1 MSTLELK
8 DVTVLYKKHIG
19 IKSASF
25 AAKSGEIIGFIGAD
39 GSGKSSLM
47 HAIAGVIRFLGE
59 ISYKGTAYHS
69 PKEAEKIKEYIAL
82 MPQGIGLVLYDTL
95 SVGEHL
101 DFFADIRNIKKDA
114 KFKEYREKLLHMA
127 GLSRFIDREARNLS
141 GGMMQKLSL
150 ICTLLHRPKLLILDE
165 PTTGVDP
172 LSRLELWEI
181 LDSIR
186 REEGTVILVSTA
198 YMQEAAKMDRVLL
211 FDDGEIIANGTT
223 AELIDSI
230 RPYVYKEDVCQSKSC
245 LSFNKK
251 SYSLENL
258 NGAHS
263 EPTLEGLFFV
273 NALKT
278 SKTLPKIERL
288 ERSQKVDLPEVVM
301 EARDICKYF
310 GGFIANEEI
319 DMQLK
324 RGEIL
329 GLLGANGAGKT
340 TFIKMLLG
348 LYPID
353 KGELTLLG
361 KSIRSGKDRQ
371 SLKSKIGYVSQH
383 FALYKDMT
391 VRENLIYFANMH
403 KIPLAVAIERIERY
417 SQELGFARYMD
428 ELPTSL
434 PLGVNQRFSIAAA
447 LLHEPVILFLDEPT
461 SGVDAIARAQFW
473 EILQKLK
480 EEWGISILITT
491 HYMSEAEYCDRVVL
505 LKEGKKIADDTLE
518 QLYSTHPNAKSFE
531 DIFLSFYREKQG

>member
-1 MSTLELK
+1 M
-8 DVTVLYKKHIG
+8 TVLYKKHIG

-211 FDDGEIIANGTT
+211 FDD
-223 AELIDSI
+223 
-230 RPYVYKEDVCQSKSC
+230 
-245 LSFNKK
+245 
-251 SYSLENL
+251 
-258 NGAHS
+258 
-263 EPTLEGLFFV
+263 
-273 NALKT
+273 
-278 SKTLPKIERL
+278 
-288 ERSQKVDLPEVVM
+288 
-301 EARDICKYF
+301 
-310 GGFIANEEI
+310 
-319 DMQLK
+319 
-324 RGEIL
+324 
-329 GLLGANGAGKT
+329 
-340 TFIKMLLG
+340 
-348 LYPID
+348 
-353 KGELTLLG
+353 
-361 KSIRSGKDRQ
+361 
-371 SLKSKIGYVSQH
+371 
-383 FALYKDMT
+383 
-391 VRENLIYFANMH
+391 
-403 KIPLAVAIERIERY
+403 
-417 SQELGFARYMD
+417 
-428 ELPTSL
+428 
-434 PLGVNQRFSIAAA
+434 
-447 LLHEPVILFLDEPT
+447 
-461 SGVDAIARAQFW
+461 
-473 EILQKLK
+473 
-480 EEWGISILITT
+480 
-491 HYMSEAEYCDRVVL
+491 
-505 LKEGKKIADDTLE
+505 
-518 QLYSTHPNAKSFE
+518 
-531 DIFLSFYREKQG
+531 